1 MRFFDRLISINLIH
15 MQQFGSNPILIFLR
29 TLFNDSDA
37 HSKLK
42 QIYNTTNSMF
52 FNYNV
57 CKT

>member
-1 MRFFDRLISINLIH
+1 